1 MVSIDNIL
9 REEIAS
15 INRGIIRE
23 RKSLEKLLRNPILG
37 GNELDLEK
45 LKYIAEKVSLPLSR
59 VLLPITIF
67 VPARSSEGY
76 VVTEE
81 DARVIEDLGCRVS
94 KRENGYFL
102 AKRSAQQLVR
112 RFPFCFQILY
122 TL

>member
-23 RKSLEKLLRNPILG
+23 RKSLEKLLRNPTLG

-67 VPARSSEGY
+67 LPAKSSEGY

-81 DARVIEDLGCRVS
+81 DARVIEDLGYKIS
-94 KRENGYFL
+94 KRDNKYFL
-102 AKRSAQQLVR
+102 PKRSAQQLVR